1 MKDKNTID
9 LHEKLYHGGDNAV
22 LNNII
27 KYSFAVV
34 GGITGFTL
42 TKTVFLLK
50 DVTLSPGVEIT
61 VYGFVSVILALFFYS
76 TGNRIIGY
84 LIRAIDKTETFI
96 QNMTLYELTVSSIG
110 LITGLIVANLI
121 TIPVSRIDVIGV
133 PLSIITNIFF
143 GGLGVSIALGKKN
156 ETFFEQLRNRNPVTY
171 GLAKKAYPKI
181 LDTSV
186 IIDGRIADIIKS
198 GFIEGELVIAGFVL
212 EELRHIA
219 DSSDILKR
227 NKGRRGLDILNIIQK
242 ELHYPVRFEH
252 IQIPDG
258 AEVDMEL
265 LRLAKKLKGFI
276 MTTDYNLNK
285 VANIQNVQ
293 VLNVNELANAV
304 KPIALPGEEIVVQV
318 VKDGKENGQGIGY
331 MEDGT
336 MIVVDGGKNHIGKS
350 INVMVTSILQT
361 AAGRMIFARPKCTIE
376 RVI

>member
-1 MKDKNTID
+1 M
-9 LHEKLYHGGDNAV
+9 

-27 KYSFAVV
+27 KISFAVV
-34 GGITGFTL
+34 GGVTGFTL
-42 TKTVFLLK
+42 TKTFFLLK
-50 DVTLSPGVEIT
+50 DITLSPGIDIV
-61 VYGFVSVILALFFYS
+61 VYCFVSVIFAFFFYS
-76 TGNRIIGY
+76 TGNRIIDF
-84 LIRAIDKTETFI
+84 LIRAIDKIEIFI

-121 TIPVSRIDVIGV
+121 TVPVSKIDVIGV
-133 PLSIITNIFF
+133 PLSIIANIFF
-143 GGLGVSIALGKKN
+143 GFIGISIALGKKN
-156 ETFFEQLRNRNPVTY
+156 ETFFESLRNKNSVTY
-171 GLAKKAYPKI
+171 GAKQRACPKV

-186 IIDGRIADIIKS
+186 IIDGRIADIIRS

-227 NKGRRGLDILNIIQK
+227 NRGRRGLDILNIIQK
-242 ELHYPVRFEH
+242 ELNYPVRIENV
-252 IQIPDG
+252 QIPDG

-265 LRLAKKLKGFI
+265 LKLAKKLKGII

-285 VANIQNVQ
+285 VASLQNVPA
-293 VLNVNELANAV
+293 LNVNELANAV
-304 KPIALPGEEIVVQV
+304 KPIALPGEEMVVQV

-336 MIVVDGGKNHIGKS
+336 MIVVDGGKRHMGKS
-350 INVMVTSILQT
+350 VNVMVTSILQT